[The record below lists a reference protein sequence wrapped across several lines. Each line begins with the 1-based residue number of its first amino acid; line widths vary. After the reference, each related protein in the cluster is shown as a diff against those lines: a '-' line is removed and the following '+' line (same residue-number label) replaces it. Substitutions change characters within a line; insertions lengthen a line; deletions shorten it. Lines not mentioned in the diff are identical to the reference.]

1 MSAHARKAKAI
12 KAAWQEDVARLYFRV
27 LCELRLEGRW
37 IPTEELALAGVDF
50 QSLFK
55 AGRDGDTFRCPMAA
69 DGSTNTHIVFRSAT
83 YNCADQQGVNVFA
96 RRFTRCP
103 RNWTFVYVC
112 GSCSRRNA
120 GSSSV
125 PSGVGGTSA
134 VVGHLRLDRP
144 RRAAPPQRPQ
154 RRCATGG

>member
-27 LCELRLEGRW
+27 LCELRLERRW

-103 RNWTFVYVC
+103 RNWTFVYEC
-112 GSCSRRNA
+112 
-120 GSSSV
+120 
-125 PSGVGGTSA
+125 PS
-134 VVGHLRLDRP
+134 
-144 RRAAPPQRPQ
+144 AAPVPAATPAAPRFLLELVGPQRLL
-154 RRCATGG
+154 AISD